1 MYCLTE
7 KLVKILADNYRV
19 IKEQLHKYGSR
30 ALIVCF
36 ENHVG
41 TLCGGNSLIPV
52 GGGGQRLL
60 NFRQNFQISDKR
72 PPPPFAL
79 KKAVFSPLLGQNFRN
94 LVIFCEGGGRS
105 PPAPPRFPPLGTLK
119 TTTLC
124 FTFQTDNFG

>member
-7 KLVKILADNYRV
+7 KLVKILADNYRI

-30 ALIVCF
+30 AFILVCF

-41 TLCGGNSLIPV
+41 TLSGGNSLIPV

-72 PPPPFAL
+72 PPPPHLHSKRLFLAL
-79 KKAVFSPLLGQNFRN
+79 F
-94 LVIFCEGGGRS
+94 
-105 PPAPPRFPPLGTLK
+105 
-119 TTTLC
+119 
-124 FTFQTDNFG
+124 